1 MSAHAAQD
9 ASSPVARAATAG
21 ASAERHA
28 SVPRASGSAHF
39 ASANLVRASSTRA
52 LRAKPGCMAI
62 RCGHDVAAGGGGG
75 AGDEASRPAPRRDR
89 RRDDGRG
96 ATRRGARPGRSERRP
111 GRGGGGT
118 ARAGGRARRAADAGR
133 RRRAHGPHRRRAASE
148 VSRRPVGG
156 WMDGG
161 SLAERAA
168 STERAPRASSVR
180 ERPRTDRARVL
191 DRVSVRDAVSG
202 SPVARAS
209 ARRERGGGTTG
220 RSLPD
225 RYAKICARSA
235 SKISRRPR
243 RGPITCAHRNPER
256 TRADRR
262 TRVQTIPSFVI

>member
-1 MSAHAAQD
+1 MPLPTTMTSYSSSVSAA
-9 ASSPVARAATAG
+9 V
-21 ASAERHA
+21 
-28 SVPRASGSAHF
+28 V
-39 ASANLVRASSTRA
+39 
-52 LRAKPGCMAI
+52 
-62 RCGHDVAAGGGGG
+62 GGGG
-75 AGDEASRPAPRRDR
+75 AEEVVGAGAASSPPEEGEARGTRRRDR
-89 RRDDGRG
+89 RRG
-96 ATRRGARPGRSERRP
+96 AIGDATTDEERRVRARPGRSNAARGWRR
-111 GRGGGGT
+111 RD
-118 ARAGGRARRAADAGR
+118 ARAGHRARRAADAGR

-168 STERAPRASSVR
+168 ATERAPRASSVR

-262 TRVQTIPSFVI
+262 TRVQRIPSFVI